1 MAAGNQSVYQSF
13 IIALIVFVMLTFV
26 LAVTTYLFFKKADEA
41 QKTVDAKQKEAS
53 EANTKR
59 LEAEKKRDEL
69 VKDVLGLPEDMDNP
83 EILAIKKDAID
94 DLYGKYLEQPT
105 YTEALK
111 WLSSSMT
118 EHYESMKGLQAEK
131 DRFAAEKQQLS
142 AASAKEK
149 KDLEASVAAANAKY
163 TKLLDDQ
170 KKYATD
176 SDAQKN
182 ELENQK
188 KAANARA
195 TSLQDLSK
203 AIEDVAAASY
213 DDGTGKE
220 RISVLPEARKAEF
233 LGKADRERVEML
245 RNELIARN
253 KQIRRLNDTLAK
265 LRVADTALQNTVR
278 AATPKDDRVDG
289 FDGRILSV
297 NELDR
302 TVLVSCGTTTGL
314 RAGLMFDVYDP
325 TDPRPQLGSNK
336 AVVEVVAVESDSLVR
351 CRVRKDSIQDPIIPG
366 DTVATNLW
374 SPGTPLE
381 VVIVGMPTFGGTAE
395 SDRKRLEQ
403 LVQRVGGTVAETVS
417 PSTTMVVD
425 AGVPKSRGPDADG
438 LASRRKMTDKEKR
451 FREEQMKDARQMGIK
466 VVAIEPFLQSLG
478 LQVESVRSD
487 RLPVP
492 VESQAPR
499 GRPEGIAF

>member
-1 MAAGNQSVYQSF
+1 MASSNQSVYQSF

-41 QKTVDAKQKEAS
+41 LKTVDAKQKEAS

-59 LEAEKKRDEL
+59 LEAERNRL
-69 VKDVLGLPEDMDNP
+69 QIVKEVLGLPEEMGNP
-83 EILAIKKDAID
+83 EILGLKKDVID
-94 DLYGKYLEQPT
+94 DLYGKYLDQPT
-105 YTEALK
+105 YTDALK
-111 WLSSSMT
+111 WLSSSMA

-131 DRFAAEKQQLS
+131 DRFAAEKQ
-142 AASAKEK
+142 AIAETFAKEK
-149 KDLEASVAAANAKY
+149 GDLEASLAAANAKY
-163 TKLLDDQ
+163 TKLLDEQ
-170 KKYATD
+170 RKYAKE
-176 SDAQKN
+176 SDGQKN
-182 ELENQK
+182 ELETQK
-188 KAANARA
+188 QAADARA
-195 TSLQDLSK
+195 TRLQDLSK
-203 AIEDVAAASY
+203 SIEDIAAATY
-213 DDGTGKE
+213 DDGPGKE

-233 LGKADRERVEML
+233 LGKEDKERVELL
-245 RNELIARN
+245 RSELIARN

-265 LRVADTALQNTVR
+265 LRVADPALQNTVR

-351 CRVRKDSIQDPIIPG
+351 CRVREDSIQDPIIPG
-366 DTVATNLW
+366 DAVATNLW

-381 VVIVGMPTFGGTAE
+381 VVIVGMPTFGGSAE
-395 SDRKRLEQ
+395 GDRKRLEQ
-403 LVQRVGGTVAETVS
+403 LVQRIGGTVAESVS

-425 AGVPKSRGPDADG
+425 AGVPKSRGTDADG
-438 LASRRKMTDKEKR
+438 AASRRKMTDKEKK
-451 FREEQMKDARQMGIK
+451 FRDEQMKDARQMGIK
-466 VVAIEPFLQSLG
+466 VLAIEPFLESLG

-492 VESQAPR
+492 LESLAPR
-499 GRPEGIAF
+499 GRGEGIAF